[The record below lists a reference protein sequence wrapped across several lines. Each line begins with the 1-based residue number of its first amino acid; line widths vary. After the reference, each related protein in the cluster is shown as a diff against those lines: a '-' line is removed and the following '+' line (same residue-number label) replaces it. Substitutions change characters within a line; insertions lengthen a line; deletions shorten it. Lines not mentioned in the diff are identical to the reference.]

1 MNYLFLRLT
10 GPLQSWGTMEC
21 NEHRHTGPRPSKAG
35 VLGLIAAALGLKRGG
50 AAEQAWLPVAA
61 RWPMTTW
68 QGFKRYTLEGE
79 EIPSHRSI
87 FLEDFQTV
95 PKFDTRF
102 LTSKAPAHS
111 VQSGATTIWRVSP
124 RSNALPGAT
133 SRHNQWPNFVA
144 RKSYLA
150 DADFVVCLAID
161 DSRAAQDALAA
172 LKCPVWGPYLGRKS
186 CPPSQ
191 PVAIGLLDAKPDS
204 ITHGDQVLALSTGM
218 AWAEVPEGGS
228 ETAND
233 VPSSFDPKRRNYSGR
248 LIAIMPPTAQFEAEV
263 TEWYQ

>member
-1 MNYLFLRLT
+1 MTFLFLRLT

-21 NEHRHTGPRPSKAG
+21 NEHRHTGPQPSKAG

-50 AAEQAWLPVAA
+50 PAEQAWLPAA
-61 RWPMTTW
+61 SRWPMTTW
-68 QGFKRYTLEGE
+68 QGFKRFTLDGDEV
-79 EIPSHRSI
+79 PSHRPM

-95 PKFDTRF
+95 PKSDVR
-102 LTSKAPAHS
+102 LDPDAKIASKIQCS
-111 VQSGATTIWRVSP
+111 DTTIWRVSP

-133 SRHNQWPNFVA
+133 SRLNQWPNFLA

-150 DADFVVCLAID
+150 DADFVVCFEID
-161 DSRAAQDALAA
+161 DSAAAQEALAA
-172 LKCPVWGPYLGRKS
+172 LKCPVWGPYLGRKC

-191 PVAIGLLDAKPDS
+191 PVAIGLLDSKPDS
-204 ITHGDQVLALSTGM
+204 ITHGDQVLDLSTGT
-218 AWAEVPEGGS
+218 AWAEVSEGGS
-228 ETAND
+228 ETTND

-248 LIAIMPPTAQFEAEV
+248 LIELVQPAPQAAPEL